1 MQQEVA
7 DTLHRDGFFYARGI
21 GPKEYLALA
30 ALLGAV
36 VAVEEIELRPGVG
49 SYACSPGPVPFHT
62 DHPAVT
68 TAAWYCVRQ
77 DPGDG
82 ASLLVDAQRLV
93 GKLNPEQLA
102 LLERL
107 RLAFPPLA
115 AGHSPGAAPVL
126 VPRSDGYGI
135 YYPPVVR
142 PDNPEPRALSA
153 LQELADRVRE
163 IGPTEQ
169 IRIQLEVNDAL
180 FVDNRRM
187 LHGRGPLRPNSPRLL
202 RRAWIQRELAP
213 LSFV

>member
-7 DTLHRDGFFYARGI
+7 DALRRDGFFYARGI
-21 GPKEYLALA
+21 GSDEYVALA
-30 ALLGAV
+30 ASLGEV

-77 DPGDG
+77 DPIDG
-82 ASLLVDAQRLV
+82 ASLLVDAQRLIE
-93 GKLNPEQLA
+93 GLSSEQIA

-107 RLAFPPLA
+107 RLAFPPLV
-115 AGHSPGAAPVL
+115 AGYPPGAAPVL
-126 VPRSDGYGI
+126 VLRSDRYGI

-142 PDNPEPRALSA
+142 PDEPEPRALVA
-153 LQELADRVRE
+153 LQELVDRVRE

-169 IRIQLEVNDAL
+169 IRIRLEVNDAL

-187 LHGRGPLRPNSPRLL
+187 LHGRGSLAQNSPRLL
-202 RRAWIQRELAP
+202 RRAWIQRGPA
-213 LSFV
+213 

>member
-7 DTLHRDGFFYARGI
+7 DALRRDGFFHARGI
-21 GPKEYLALA
+21 GPDEYLALA
-30 ALLGAV
+30 ASLGEL

-77 DPGDG
+77 DPVDG
-82 ASLLVDAQRLV
+82 ASLLVDAQRLI
-93 GKLNPEQLA
+93 GKLSLEQIT

-107 RLAFPPLA
+107 HLAFPPLL
-115 AGHSPGAAPVL
+115 AGHPPGAAPVL
-126 VPRSDGYGI
+126 VPRSDGYGV

-142 PDNPEPRALSA
+142 PEEPEPGALVV
-153 LQELADRVRE
+153 LQELTERVRE
-163 IGPTEQ
+163 VSPTEQ
-169 IRIQLEVNDAL
+169 IRIRLAVSDAL

-202 RRAWIQRELAP
+202 RRAWIQREPAP
-213 LSFV
+213 SLFV

>member
-7 DTLHRDGFFYARGI
+7 DALHRDGFFYARGI

-30 ALLGAV
+30 ALLGDV

-77 DPGDG
+77 DPVDG
-82 ASLLVDAQRLV
+82 ASLLVDVKRLV
-93 GKLNPEQLA
+93 GKLSSEQIV

-107 RLAFPPLA
+107 RLAFPALV
-115 AGHSPGAAPVL
+115 AGHPPGTAPVL
-126 VPRSDGYGI
+126 VARSDEYGI

-153 LQELADRVRE
+153 LHELANRVRE

-169 IRIQLEVNDAL
+169 IRIRLEANDAL
-180 FVDNRRM
+180 FIDNRRM

-202 RRAWIQRELAP
+202 RRAWIQHEPGPFL
-213 LSFV
+213 FV